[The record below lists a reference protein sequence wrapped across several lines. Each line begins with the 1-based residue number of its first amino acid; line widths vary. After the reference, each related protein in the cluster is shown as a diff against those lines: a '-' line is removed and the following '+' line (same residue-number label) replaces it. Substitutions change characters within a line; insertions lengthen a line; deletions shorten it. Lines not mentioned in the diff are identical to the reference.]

1 MHSSCLYRNRF
12 LSGAYLV
19 AIAIWKSIWSQ
30 KMSISNQLVDIIIM
44 FWQLT
49 ISGFVDVIVFFF
61 ENQAM
66 FYVLE

>member
-1 MHSSCLYRNRF
+1 
-12 LSGAYLV
+12 
-19 AIAIWKSIWSQ
+19 
-30 KMSISNQLVDIIIM
+30 MSISNQLVDIIIM